1 MISLGQVLSLAASS
15 ASVKSPIA
23 HDGTRPQRLLAVSS
37 EMPWPLDTGGH
48 LRTFH
53 LLQALA
59 TRFEVHLLTPSSTS
73 DASAFEALRR
83 AGIQAQGTNVKS
95 SPPLRDAFKVVASRL
110 RGQPYVMYARH
121 DHAAMRD
128 EVRRF
133 CDRQHPAVLY
143 LDHLDSLIY
152 AGCCAG
158 ALKVLDLHNIYS
170 LIADRA
176 AESRGGLARWYLRGE
191 AALLRAAEREASTRP
206 DILFA
211 VSDQERDYYQA
222 RGHRPVHLIPNGVDC
237 KAYES
242 LPEGRTGEP
251 LILYLGSMSWPPN
264 AEAALFLA
272 NDVLPVVRGRV
283 PGARLRIVGRNPPA
297 EVRSVAA
304 GGIEV
309 TGGVE
314 SVIPHLR
321 EAALLAVPLEAGG
334 GTRLKILEALASGL
348 PVVSTPIGA
357 EGLDLTDGE
366 HLLIA
371 ARDQFAESIVRLL
384 NDRSFGTRLA
394 RNGRAAV
401 TQRYDWTGIGQK
413 AAAAIAAGLQS
424 GSAQPSHSR

>member
-1 MISLGQVLSLAASS
+1 
-15 ASVKSPIA
+15 
-23 HDGTRPQRLLAVSS
+23 
-37 EMPWPLDTGGH
+37 MPWPLDTGGH

-53 LLQALA
+53 LLRALA
-59 TRFEVHLLTPSSTS
+59 KRFEVHLLAPSGTS
-73 DASAFEALRR
+73 DASAFGALRN

-95 SPPLRDAFKVVASRL
+95 RPPLRDAFKVVSSRF
-110 RGQPYVMYARH
+110 RGRPYVMYARH
-121 DHAAMRD
+121 DYAAMRD
-128 EVRRF
+128 DVQRF
-133 CDRQHPAVLY
+133 CDREHPSVLY

-152 AGCCAG
+152 AECCAG

-176 AESRGGLARWYLRGE
+176 AESRAGLARWYLRGE

-237 KAYES
+237 EAYGA

-272 NDVLPVVRGRV
+272 NDVLPVVRRRV
-283 PGARLRIVGRNPPA
+283 PEARLRIVGRNPSA
-297 EVRSVAA
+297 EVVRSAA
-304 GGIEV
+304 ADGVEV

-321 EAALLAVPLEAGG
+321 DAALLAVPLEAGG

-366 HLLIA
+366 HLLVA
-371 ARDQFAESIVRLL
+371 TRDQFAESIVRLL

-401 TQRYDWTGIGQK
+401 RQRYDWTTIGQK
-413 AAAAIAAGLQS
+413 AAAAIGAGLQS
-424 GSAQPSHSR
+424 GHAQPSHSR